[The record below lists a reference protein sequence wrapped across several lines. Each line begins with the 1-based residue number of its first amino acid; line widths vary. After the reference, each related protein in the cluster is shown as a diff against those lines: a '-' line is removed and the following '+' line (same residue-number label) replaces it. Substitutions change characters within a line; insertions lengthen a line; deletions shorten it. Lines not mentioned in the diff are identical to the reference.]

1 MVIGGENS
9 EDSELNNV
17 DVLDLETGARD
28 CLVAPHPTAVDEA
41 TAVVLPDVPFT
52 IKVCGGEDPFDE
64 EVSQY
69 NRTEKCSIQIIFLTY
84 RMELINVKPFKIMKL
99 ETTQFAKPTVELT
112 NNISLFENF
121 SAVTTLMPALTAGP
135 APGPWLRRGTTRV
148 PPSST
153 DNG

>member
-64 EVSQY
+64 EVSRY
-69 NRTEKCSIQIIFLTY
+69 TKVG
-84 RMELINVKPFKIMKL
+84 ELKIAPFKIH
-99 ETTQFAKPTVELT
+99 F
-112 NNISLFENF
+112 
-121 SAVTTLMPALTAGP
+121 
-135 APGPWLRRGTTRV
+135 
-148 PPSST
+148 
-153 DNG
+153 